1 MIGNFRKT
9 KSEQKRDLKEKMRN
23 EDKEKRYHGPKE
35 KGGGTNNK
43 QKLKMKPLA
52 MVRPKKNKSESYL
65 NSLSKRIKEI
75 KNKLTTIKHGKYV
88 IFFEM

>member
-1 MIGNFRKT
+1 
-9 KSEQKRDLKEKMRN
+9 
-23 EDKEKRYHGPKE
+23 
-35 KGGGTNNK
+35 
-43 QKLKMKPLA
+43 MKPLA